1 MNCVRQEKDGV
12 VYFTF
17 PSFTEEGLVH
27 GFSTRIGGVTPGEI
41 GSMNLGFHRGDDS
54 MNVIKNHGIL
64 ADAIGYEKSSVVAT
78 DQIHETKVRE
88 VTKHDKGKGI
98 YHAISD
104 IRGIDG
110 LITCDPEVTLI
121 AYFAD
126 CVPLYFYDKTHRAIG
141 LSHSGWRGTVQRMGQ
156 KTIDAMAK
164 AYGTRPED
172 LKVIIGPSICQSCY
186 EVSEEV
192 ADAFVAE
199 FGSNRKDQL
208 LTDKGNGKYQLDL
221 WRANE
226 LVFADAGL
234 EPGQIE
240 TAGLCTCCHPDLLF
254 SHRASHGKRGNMAA
268 VLTLGGKNH
277 ES

>member
-1 MNCVRQEKDGV
+1 M
-12 VYFTF
+12 
-17 PSFTEEGLVH
+17 
-27 GFSTRIGGVTPGEI
+27 
-41 GSMNLGFHRGDDS
+41 
-54 MNVIKNHGIL
+54 
-64 ADAIGYEKSSVVAT
+64 
-78 DQIHETKVRE
+78 
-88 VTKHDKGKGI
+88 
-98 YHAISD
+98 
-104 IRGIDG
+104 
-110 LITCDPEVTLI
+110 
-121 AYFAD
+121 
-126 CVPLYFYDKTHRAIG
+126 PLYFYDKTHRAIG

-208 LTDKGNGKYQLDL
+208 LMDKGNGKYQLDL

>member
-98 YHAISD
+98 YHALSD

-126 CVPLYFYDKTHRAIG
+126 CVPLYFYDKTHHAIG
-141 LSHSGWRGTVQRMGQ
+141 LSHSGWRGTCLLY
-156 KTIDAMAK
+156 TS
-164 AYGTRPED
+164 
-172 LKVIIGPSICQSCY
+172 PSPRDCS
-186 EVSEEV
+186 
-192 ADAFVAE
+192 
-199 FGSNRKDQL
+199 
-208 LTDKGNGKYQLDL
+208 
-221 WRANE
+221 
-226 LVFADAGL
+226 
-234 EPGQIE
+234 
-240 TAGLCTCCHPDLLF
+240 
-254 SHRASHGKRGNMAA
+254 
-268 VLTLGGKNH
+268 
-277 ES
+277 